1 MMVTKQMNVLTRLKE
16 TMKIRIFGFTQIP
29 MIWFVAP
36 RVVDV
41 GLEHTEIVIPL
52 NRRTQNH
59 LGSMYFGSLA
69 VGADLAGGLLFM
81 NLAAEAKVKTSFVF
95 KDMTAKFL
103 KRADGDVHFIC
114 KSGHAVKSLVEQV
127 KNSNERHETTL
138 DIKATVPSKYGD
150 EAVANFTLTLSVKR
164 KS

>member
-1 MMVTKQMNVLTRLKE
+1 MNAFDRLKE
-16 TMKIRIFGFTQIP
+16 TMKIRVFGFTKIP

-36 RVVDV
+36 RVIDV
-41 GLEHTEIVIPL
+41 GVKHTEIVIPL

-59 LGSMYFGSLA
+59 LGSMYFGALA

-81 NLAAEAKVKTSFVF
+81 NLAAEAKLKTSFVF
-95 KDMTAKFL
+95 KDMSAQFL
-103 KRADGDVHFIC
+103 KRADGDVHFTCQDGQKI
-114 KSGHAVKSLVEQV
+114 KTLVDLV
-127 KNSNERHETTL
+127 ANSPERHEAQMN
-138 DIKATVPSKYGD
+138 IKATVPSKYGD

>member
-1 MMVTKQMNVLTRLKE
+1 
-16 TMKIRIFGFTQIP
+16 

-114 KSGHAVKSLVEQV
+114 KSGHAVKALVEQV

>member
-1 MMVTKQMNVLTRLKE
+1 MNAFDRLKE
-16 TMKIRIFGFTQIP
+16 TMKIRVFGFTKIP

-36 RVVDV
+36 RVIDV
-41 GLEHTEIVIPL
+41 GVDHTEIVIPL

-59 LGSMYFGSLA
+59 LGSMYFGALA

-95 KDMTAKFL
+95 KDMSAQFL
-103 KRADGDVHFIC
+103 KRADGDVHFTC
-114 KSGHAVKSLVEQV
+114 KDGHKIKTLVDLV
-127 KNSNERHETTL
+127 ANSTERHEAQMN
-138 DIKATVPSKYGD
+138 IKATVPSKYGD
-150 EAVANFTLTLSVKR
+150 EVVANFSLTLSVKR

>member
-1 MMVTKQMNVLTRLKE
+1 MNAFERLKE
-16 TMKIRIFGFTQIP
+16 TMKIRVFGFTKIP

-36 RVVDV
+36 RVIDV
-41 GLEHTEIVIPL
+41 GVDHTEIVIPL
-52 NRRTQNH
+52 SRRTQNH
-59 LGSMYFGSLA
+59 LGSMYFGALA

-81 NLAAEAKVKTSFVF
+81 NLAAEAKLKTSFVF
-95 KDMTAKFL
+95 KDMSAQFL

-114 KSGHAVKSLVEQV
+114 NDGHKIKKLVEQV
-127 KNSNERHETTL
+127 RNSPDRQETQMN
-138 DIKATVPSKYGD
+138 IKATVPSKYGD

>member
-1 MMVTKQMNVLTRLKE
+1 MNALQRLRE
-16 TMKIRIFGFTQIP
+16 TLKIRVFGFTKIP
-29 MIWFVAP
+29 MIWFVGP
-36 RVVDV
+36 RVIDV
-41 GLEHTEIVIPL
+41 GLDHTEIVIPL

-81 NLAAEAKVKTSFVF
+81 NLAAEAKLKTSFVF
-95 KDMTAKFL
+95 KDMTAQFL
-103 KRADGDVHFIC
+103 KRADGDVHFTC
-114 KSGHAVKSLVEQV
+114 KSGRAVQALVERV
-127 KNSNERHETTL
+127 RTSDERQETKL
-138 DIKATVPSKYGD
+138 DIKATVPSKYGE

>member
-1 MMVTKQMNVLTRLKE
+1 MNALKRLKE
-16 TMKIRIFGFTQIP
+16 TLKIRIFGFTQIP

-36 RVVDV
+36 RVIDV
-41 GLEHTEIVIPL
+41 SLEHTEIVIPL

-81 NLAAEAKVKTSFVF
+81 NLASESRIKTSFVF
-95 KDMTAKFL
+95 KDMTAQFL
-103 KRADGDVHFIC
+103 KRADGDVHFVC
-114 KSGHAVKSLVEQV
+114 KSGQAVKDLVERV

-138 DIKATVPSKYGD
+138 DIKATVPSKYGQ

>member
-1 MMVTKQMNVLTRLKE
+1 MNALERLRE
-16 TMKIRIFGFTQIP
+16 TLKIRVFGFTKIP
-29 MIWFVAP
+29 MIWFVGP
-36 RVVDV
+36 RVIDV
-41 GLEHTEIVIPL
+41 GLDHTEIVIPL
-52 NRRTQNH
+52 NRKTQNH

-81 NLAAEAKVKTSFVF
+81 NLAAEAKLKTSFVF
-95 KDMTAKFL
+95 KDMTAQFL

-114 KSGHAVKSLVEQV
+114 KSGRAVQALVERV
-127 KNSNERHETTL
+127 RTSDERQETQL
-138 DIKATVPSKYGD
+138 DIKATVPSKYGE